1 MNRKIAISII
11 LLLLLGSGMFVIQFF
26 VGEKKAEE
34 DTSVT
39 RMVEEVKVE
48 VPVTT
53 TNRFKGDMD
62 GDGISDTEEKE
73 LGTSDF
79 QFDTD
84 GDGLS
89 DNQEINKWKTDP
101 LKTDTDGDG
110 FSDGY
115 EVLNGYNPA
124 GQGKIK

>member
-11 LLLLLGSGMFVIQFF
+11 LLLLLGGGMLVIQFF
-26 VGEKKAEE
+26 VGKDDVKGDKKNI
-34 DTSVT
+34 
-39 RMVEEVKVE
+39 EEVKIE
-48 VPVTT
+48 TQVTT

-62 GDGISDTEEKE
+62 ADGIGDVKEKE

-101 LKTDTDGDG
+101 LKTDSDGDG

-115 EVLNGYNPA
+115 EVLNGYDPA
-124 GQGKIK
+124 GPGKIK